1 MLLTILVQTI
11 NSVINDIEP
20 NDVKITTGCLLY
32 SYLNSQPNKT
42 DLRNKAIAFKE
53 YYHSQCID
61 KKITNRTIGFINI
74 ENLIRNKKINDINS
88 LSTVDYESILKYYSN
103 TELEVKFDPK
113 NISPRTY
120 GRLAFKSG
128 YERARFSALHNEY
141 LKPISMYYKNKYG
154 IPYNKLRIVSVSDT
168 VVPAK
173 EITFFIDEYPSDR
186 IVQDIERDLILF
198 NIKPSVVR
206 LTPDS
211 FVYMI
216 I

>member
-1 MLLTILVQTI
+1 MIQRTLVQELMEDWH
-11 NSVINDIEP
+11 SKVVMKEKLDS
-20 NDVKITTGCLLY
+20 L
-32 SYLNSQPNKT
+32 SY
-42 DLRNKAIAFKE
+42 
-53 YYHSQCID
+53 
-61 KKITNRTIGFINI
+61 ITNTWG
-74 ENLIRNKKINDINS
+74 
-88 LSTVDYESILKYYSN
+88 
-103 TELEVKFDPK
+103 
-113 NISPRTY
+113 
-120 GRLAFKSG
+120 
-128 YERARFSALHNEY
+128 
-141 LKPISMYYKNKYG
+141 KPISMYYKNKYG

-206 LTPDS
+206 LTSDS